1 MFLYRFMQ
9 LMKHNRGTMDLQ
21 RWMTRF
27 QLTANRLIDS
37 WMDLV
42 SDLDLTN
49 PEVIATIAQRRVAH
63 DEQQQNL
70 AGIAQ

>member
-1 MFLYRFMQ
+1 
-9 LMKHNRGTMDLQ
+9 MDLQ

-27 QLTANRLIDS
+27 QLTAERLIES

-42 SDLDLTN
+42 SDSDLNN

-70 AGIAQ
+70 AGMQQLFQVYHHM